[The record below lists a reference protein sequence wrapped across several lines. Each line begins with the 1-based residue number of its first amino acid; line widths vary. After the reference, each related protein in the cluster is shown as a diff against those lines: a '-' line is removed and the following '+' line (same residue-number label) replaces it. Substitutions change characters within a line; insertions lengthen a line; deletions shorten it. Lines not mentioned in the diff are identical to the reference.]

1 MSPVV
6 VAVSAAM
13 LLVGAALAVVRIE
26 RGPSML
32 DRTIALDVLTATL
45 VAVIALEAAWNKR
58 TDTLPIL
65 VVLAMVGFVGSVTIA
80 RFAAA
85 ESDDDRRI
93 RSRAEVE
100 AEDAQRRLVEEA
112 EDRAVERVAEL
123 DAAPDDTT
131 HHGGTR

>member
-1 MSPVV
+1 MNPVV

-45 VAVIALEAAWNKR
+45 VAVIALEAAWNRR

-112 EDRAVERVAEL
+112 EDRARERVAEL
-123 DAAPDDTT
+123 DAEPDDTT
-131 HHGGTR
+131 HQGGTR

>member
-93 RSRAEVE
+93 RSREEVE

-123 DAAPDDTT
+123 DAEPDDTT
-131 HHGGTR
+131 HQGGTR